1 MLEIEQDGKIVVA
14 AFDDALETN
23 DTLCSLELED
33 DLEGIPLPLSLR
45 TKLLLNR
52 CGARKL
58 LRRHQSSHA
67 QFVRAIA
74 SQRDDLNTI
83 YHILSNQPS
92 LICTSMA
99 DTTTPPLWEESN
111 GIAQAACLSGEYH
124 ELGLKLVLDSRFETQ
139 GREYQRSRKKAI
151 RSVKRRIK
159 HMFATS
165 A

>member
-1 MLEIEQDGKIVVA
+1 M
-14 AFDDALETN
+14 
-23 DTLCSLELED
+23 
-33 DLEGIPLPLSLR
+33 
-45 TKLLLNR
+45 
-52 CGARKL
+52 
-58 LRRHQSSHA
+58 RRHQSSHT